1 MKREETWPHNL
12 SALSVPLPQ
21 RNSPSFALIF
31 LVLALVIG
39 AGLFYYQRQLEEGLA
54 VTGLNTQVSWGIYIV
69 NFIFCIG
76 LSAGGIAVSGLVH
89 AFRIRELK
97 PVALIAEIL
106 ALTFLLMAAVSII
119 LDLGH
124 PERAL
129 FVLIHANPWS
139 PLVWDATVINLYLF
153 LCVAL
158 LWCSL
163 RSDLAKLPPY
173 IRLGR
178 FLSWVAGSQTEE
190 AREKNARLLRRLAVL
205 SIPTALALHSV
216 TAWILGLAKGQPGWN
231 TAILAPLFIASALVS
246 GIGVVIL
253 GAGVARR
260 FFGMPLPKEV
270 FETLGRYLFFLLPVL
285 IYFLFSEFLTISYT
299 GELSHQGVMEE
310 ILWGRFSGFFWFDM
324 MVGILLPFFILAFF
338 RTSMWAIQTASLL
351 AVVGVLTERINIL
364 LPSLMRVDSLHGGAT
379 YVPSFPELMM
389 VAAVYAMGLL
399 FFCGFGYILGNLQER
414 EQQVDALQGAT
425 SEFAPGN
432 AALTL
437 SSWAEKSR

>member
-1 MKREETWPHNL
+1 MKREELWSQHM
-12 SALSVPLPQ
+12 SSLSVTLPR
-21 RNSPSFALIF
+21 RNTPS
-31 LVLALVIG
+31 LALVFLILALVMG
-39 AGLFYYQRQLEEGLA
+39 AGLFFYQRQLEEGLG

-97 PVALIAEIL
+97 PVALIGEIL
-106 ALTFLLMAAVSII
+106 ALSFLLMAAVSIL

-129 FVLIHANPWS
+129 FVLLHANPWS
-139 PLVWDATVINLYLF
+139 PLVWDATVITLYLL

-163 RSDLAKLPPY
+163 RSDLEKVPSY
-173 IRLGR
+173 VRLGP
-178 FLSWVAGSQTEE
+178 FLRWVAGSQTEE
-190 AREKNARLLRRLAVL
+190 ARERNQRLLRRLAIL
-205 SIPTALALHSV
+205 SIPAALALHSV

-253 GAGVARR
+253 GAGVVRR
-260 FFGMPLPKEV
+260 FFGVPLPREV

-299 GELSHQGVMEE
+299 GELSHQGIMEE

-324 MVGILLPFFILAFF
+324 LVGILIPFFLLAFF
-338 RTSMWAIQTASLL
+338 RLSQWAIQTASLL

-364 LPSLMRVDSLHGGAT
+364 LPSLMRVDSLHGEAT
-379 YVPSFPELMM
+379 YLPSLPEITM

-399 FFCGFGYILGNLQER
+399 FFCSFGKTLGHIKGTEPQAER
-414 EQQVDALQGAT
+414 AQRT
-425 SEFAPGN
+425 SEFAPEMQ
-432 AALTL
+432 A
-437 SSWAEKSR
+437 